1 MKVKIFDYAQRL
13 GLFAAEENQLEGV
26 MNEWLAANPAIVI
39 KDIRLGSAMMPTAGV
54 QTSNYESYNTLTQ
67 VLILYEEAT

>member
-13 GLFAAEENQLEGV
+13 GLFIAEDNQLEGV
-26 MNEWLAANPAIVI
+26 VNEWLAANPNIVI